1 MELEKLIELLI
12 FMMAVNITINV
23 WMLFV
28 IHKAYVKGVDA
39 GVTIGV
45 TAMVKGI
52 QTTAVQNTD
61 SRKNPTS

>member
-1 MELEKLIELLI
+1 MELEKLINVLI
-12 FMMAVNITINV
+12 FMMAVNITINI
-23 WMLFV
+23 WMIFV
-28 IHKAYVKGVDA
+28 ISKAYVKGVDR

-52 QTTAVQNTD
+52 KTTAVENTD